1 MSVWVGVGLC
11 GWEWKW
17 EWVWVDG
24 YVHLSVKALTH
35 TVHPEHVSVVL
46 HIVYIFDKQKQVTH

>member
-11 GWEWKW
+11 GWEW
-17 EWVWVDG
+17 EWVWVGG

-35 TVHPEHVSVVL
+35 TEHPEHVSVVL
-46 HIVYIFDKQKQVTH
+46 HIVYIFKKKQKQVTH